1 MVLSAGSRC
10 RRVAMMGQGNV
21 SRPGSASSRGSSSG
35 EPTPVPRHAGTGVG
49 RDCFR
54 VLPSGQ
60 ADRSGQ
66 KSEIVQHATCELC
79 GPQHERVYRAVRGHY
94 SSDQF
99 VIRTCR
105 SCGLVFV
112 SPRLS
117 SAFRSFCYEYE
128 EHLVEHFLRSSEEA
142 RRGADRQLDV
152 LETLGCHAGKLLD
165 VGCGIGTFLDVASGR
180 GFDTWGIELNRG
192 CAAYASKRHRVL
204 RVDFLVADVPTAE
217 YDVIVM
223 NQTLEHLGEP
233 LRALTVAAQA
243 LRPGGLLFVGVP
255 RCDWVSLTVGSVLRS
270 RSSIAGRFSPAWS
283 PEDHLYYFTPKCMR
297 RYLEAVLMTVEQMRS
312 RRHGGRIAKV
322 LGLSDGEFLARKP
335 A

>member
-1 MVLSAGSRC
+1 
-10 RRVAMMGQGNV
+10 MMGHEIVG
-21 SRPGSASSRGSSSG
+21 RRGSASSRGSSSG
-35 EPTPVPRHAGTGVG
+35 EATPVPRDAGTGVD

-66 KSEIVQHATCELC
+66 KSEIVEYASCELC

-94 SSDQF
+94 SADQF

-117 SAFRSFCYEYE
+117 SAFRSFCYEDE
-128 EHLVEHFLRSSEEA
+128 EHLVEHFLRSSGET

-152 LETLGCHAGKLLD
+152 LGTLGCHAGKLLD
-165 VGCGIGTFLDVASGR
+165 VGCGVGTFLDAASRR

-192 CAAYASKRHRVL
+192 CAAYTAKRHPVL
-204 RVDFLVADVPTAE
+204 RVDFLVADLPPAE

-243 LRPGGLLFVGVP
+243 LRPGGLLLVGVP
-255 RCDWVSLTVGSVLRS
+255 RFDWISLTVGSVLRS
-270 RSSIAGRFSPAWS
+270 RSSIGERFSPAWS

-297 RYLEAVLMTVEQMRS
+297 RYLEAVLMRAEQMHG
-312 RRHGGRIAKV
+312 RRRGGRIAKM